1 MRVVAAIGT
10 ALVFFTACAMAEH
23 GLPAA
28 GEEVAPWAMDPGRP
42 GPDIPSGGRS
52 LFDFAVA
59 GRVGGRPVYDI
70 APTFDALLRRVEQ
83 HLGCT
88 SRCSQRVFIP
98 LGRSLQRTVASP
110 DFFASPRVVVAITG
124 EGAGPLSGKD
134 RIYLGYQPRANV
146 IEVISYNETAGRF
159 EFQLVKNYRRG
170 ATPQVVY
177 ADRTVCIACHQNHG
191 PIFSRQVWD
200 ETNANPKVAALLSR
214 AGGNVRRIPVE
225 IPNAIDDAT
234 DRANLIG
241 VMQRIWIEACD
252 AKCRAAALIAALQ
265 YRLSGEKGFDR
276 EQVAAA
282 IAAGFR
288 KRWPNGLAIPNPD
301 IPNRDPLAFAAG
313 TPGLAQAHVP
323 APFEA
328 LVPRAP
334 LETWRAEDAGF
345 AHRFITGLAQAFAA
359 ADVRAIDD
367 RLAAASSS
375 ATSREYRSACT
386 LVAGDANSAFDCR
399 GEVLLSGNASALD
412 AIAIGSTAPLRNPAL
427 SAIRRGPGVLEFQSR
442 SGRRARLANGDAIA
456 RVALRWRG
464 AQGEAKVTV
473 TGDFANIRDAVA
485 RLSLPDRPFSR
496 SAIMGAL
503 GTALG
508 LPAQAHC
515 CDASSLPPAQADVVT
530 AAALPSEAAPFQ
542 PPCGACHATAEPVPP
557 NFLAGDARRISASLA
572 HCAPRIFVRLSMW
585 DTKPDARDKVPMPPP
600 QASLAGHPW
609 IQDTPADV
617 IRPLRNAVAGWLR
630 AETGEA
636 PDLARMLSRG
646 YENLRSCLPAGA

>member
-1 MRVVAAIGT
+1 MAAIGT
-10 ALVFFTACAMAEH
+10 AVIFFTTCAMAEH
-23 GLPAA
+23 GLPPA

-42 GPDIPSGGRS
+42 GRDLPSEGRS

-59 GRVGGRPVYDI
+59 GRIDGRSVYEI
-70 APTFDALLRRVEQ
+70 PPTFDALLRRVEQ
-83 HLGCT
+83 HLGCK
-88 SRCSQRVFIP
+88 SSCSQRVFIP
-98 LGRSLQRTVASP
+98 LGRSLQRTAASP

-124 EGAGPLSGKD
+124 EGAGPSSGKD

-177 ADRTVCIACHQNHG
+177 ADRSVCIACHQNHG

-214 AGGNVRRIPVE
+214 AGGNVHRIPVE

-241 VMQRIWIEACD
+241 VTQRIWIEACD

-276 EQVAAA
+276 RQVAAA

-301 IPNRDPLAFAAG
+301 IPNRDPLVFAAG
-313 TPGLAQAHVP
+313 TSGLALAHVP
-323 APFEA
+323 AQFEP

-367 RLAAASSS
+367 RLAAASST

-427 SAIRRGPGVLEFQSR
+427 SAVGRGPGVLEFQSR

-485 RLSLPDRPFSR
+485 GLSLPDKPFSR
-496 SAIMGAL
+496 RAIMSAL
-503 GTALG
+503 GAALG
-508 LPAQAHC
+508 LPAQARC

-542 PPCGACHATAEPVPP
+542 QPCGACHATAEPVPP

-572 HCAPRIFVRLSMW
+572 HCAPRMFVRLSMW

-609 IQDTPADV
+609 IQDTPADA

>member
-1 MRVVAAIGT
+1 MRVMAAIGT
-10 ALVFFTACAMAEH
+10 ALIFFTACAMAEH
-23 GLPAA
+23 GPLPA
-28 GEEVAPWAMDPGRP
+28 GEEVAPWAMDPGTP
-42 GPDIPSGGRS
+42 GRDLPSEGRS

-59 GRVGGRPVYDI
+59 GRIDGRPVYEI

-98 LGRSLQRTVASP
+98 LGRSLQRTAASP

-124 EGAGPLSGKD
+124 EGAGSLSGKD
-134 RIYLGYQPRANV
+134 RVYLGYQPRANV

-177 ADRTVCIACHQNHG
+177 ADRSVCIACHQNHG

-214 AGGNVRRIPVE
+214 AGGNVHRIPVE

-241 VMQRIWIEACD
+241 VTQRIWIEACD

-276 EQVAAA
+276 RQVAAA

-301 IPNRDPLAFAAG
+301 IPNRDPLVFAAG
-313 TPGLAQAHVP
+313 TSGLALAHVP
-323 APFEA
+323 AQFEP

-367 RLAAASSS
+367 RLAAASST

-427 SAIRRGPGVLEFQSR
+427 SAVGRGPGVLEFQSR

-473 TGDFANIRDAVA
+473 TGDFANIREAVA
-485 RLSLPDRPFSR
+485 QLSLPDKPFSR
-496 SAIMGAL
+496 SAIMSAL
-503 GTALG
+503 GAALG
-508 LPAQAHC
+508 LPAPARC

-530 AAALPSEAAPFQ
+530 AATLPSEAAPFQ

-557 NFLAGDARRISASLA
+557 NFLAGDARRISA
-572 HCAPRIFVRLSMW
+572 
-585 DTKPDARDKVPMPPP
+585 
-600 QASLAGHPW
+600 
-609 IQDTPADV
+609 
-617 IRPLRNAVAGWLR
+617 
-630 AETGEA
+630 
-636 PDLARMLSRG
+636 
-646 YENLRSCLPAGA
+646 